1 MKKKYLFCTK
11 LWFYLSEIPL
21 AFLLAIAIYYGPMT
35 EGVFKLVP
43 LMVTIIFAML
53 FILVF
58 FFRLIVISYEEVR
71 YRGPFSSR
79 DRAFINKDKTLII
92 TMHPHANLDIDLY
105 GNDGQPPMF
114 AGLKD
119 EPPIDIYLFRGRTI
133 GSRRTVASILEYFDV
148 PAADAREAISQDSF
162 SREYELVSL
171 SAQKREDVREIRI
184 KFKETV

>member
-11 LWFYLSEIPL
+11 LWFYLTEIPL
-21 AFLLAIAIYYGPMT
+21 ALLLAVSIHYGPMT
-35 EGVFKLVP
+35 EGEFKLVP
-43 LMVTIIFAML
+43 LMVTISFAML

-58 FFRLIVISYEEVR
+58 FFRMVVISYEEVR
-71 YRGPFSSR
+71 YRGLFSSR

-92 TMHPHANLDIDLY
+92 TMHPHGNLDVDLY

-133 GSRRTVASILEYFDV
+133 GSRRTVISILEYFDI
-148 PAADAREAISQDSF
+148 PTDDARAALANDSY
-162 SREYELVSL
+162 SSEYELVSL
-171 SAQKREDVREIRI
+171 SVEKREDIREIRI
-184 KFKETV
+184 RFKETI

>member
-11 LWFYLSEIPL
+11 LWFYLTEIPL
-21 AFLLAIAIYYGPMT
+21 ALLLAVTIYYGPMT

-43 LMVTIIFAML
+43 LMVTIIAAML
-53 FILVF
+53 FILVY
-58 FFRLIVISYEEVR
+58 FFRIVVISYEEVR
-71 YRGPFSSR
+71 YRGLFSSR

-92 TMHPHANLDIDLY
+92 TMHPHSNLDIDLF

-133 GSRRTVASILEYFDV
+133 GSRRTVRSILAYFDI
-148 PAADAREAISQDSF
+148 PAEEAMQALCEDSF
-162 SREYELVSL
+162 SREYELL
-171 SAQKREDVREIRI
+171 SFSSEKKEDIRELRI

>member
-11 LWFYLSEIPL
+11 LWFYLTEIPL
-21 AFLLAIAIYYGPMT
+21 ALLLAVSIYYGPMT

-43 LMVTIIFAML
+43 LIVTLAFAML

-58 FFRLIVISYEEVR
+58 FFRIVVISYEEVR
-71 YRGPFSSR
+71 YRGLFSSR

-92 TMHPHANLDIDLY
+92 TMRPHGNLDVDLY

-133 GSRRTVASILEYFDV
+133 GARRTVISILEYFDI
-148 PAADAREAISQDSF
+148 PTDDARTALAKDSYF
-162 SREYELVSL
+162 EEYELVSL
-171 SAQKREDVREIRI
+171 SAEKREDIREIRI
-184 KFKETV
+184 KFKETI

>member
-11 LWFYLSEIPL
+11 LWFYLTEIPL
-21 AFLLAIAIYYGPMT
+21 ALLLAAAIYYGPMT

-43 LMVTIIFAML
+43 LMVTIISAML
-53 FILVF
+53 FILVY
-58 FFRLIVISYEEVR
+58 FFRIVVISYEEVR
-71 YRGPFSSR
+71 YRGLFSSR

-92 TMHPHANLDIDLY
+92 TMYPHGNLDIDLF

-133 GSRRTVASILEYFDV
+133 GSRRTVRSILGYFDI
-148 PAADAREAISQDSF
+148 PDDDAMAALCDDSF
-162 SREYELVSL
+162 AREYELVSF
-171 SAQKREDVREIRI
+171 SSEKKEDIRELRI
-184 KFKETV
+184 KFKETI

>member
-21 AFLLAIAIYYGPMT
+21 AFLLAIAIHYGPMT

-162 SREYELVSL
+162 SREYGLVSL

-184 KFKETV
+184 RFKETV

>member
-11 LWFYLSEIPL
+11 LWFYLTEIPL
-21 AFLLAIAIYYGPMT
+21 ALLLAVTIYYGPMT

-43 LMVTIIFAML
+43 LMVALIFTML

-58 FFRLIVISYEEVR
+58 FFRIIVISYEEVR

-92 TMHPHANLDIDLY
+92 TMYPHGNLDVDLF

-133 GSRRTVASILEYFDV
+133 GYRGTVKSILRYFDI
-148 PAADAREAISQDSF
+148 PLDDANQALRNDTFFGEYEQISF
-162 SREYELVSL
+162 SAEKKEDIREL
-171 SAQKREDVREIRI
+171 RI
-184 KFKETV
+184 KFKETI

>member
-11 LWFYLSEIPL
+11 LWFYLTEIPL
-21 AFLLAIAIYYGPMT
+21 ALLLAVTICYGPMT
-35 EGVFKLVP
+35 EGAFKLVP
-43 LMVTIIFAML
+43 LMVAIIFAML

-58 FFRLIVISYEEVR
+58 FFRIIVLSHEEVR

-92 TMHPHANLDIDLY
+92 TMHPHGNLDIDLF

-119 EPPIDIYLFRGRTI
+119 EPPIDIYLFRGKTI
-133 GSRRTVASILEYFDV
+133 GSRRTVTSILCYFDI
-148 PAADAREAISQDSF
+148 PESDAAKAISADTF
-162 SREYELVSL
+162 SAEYELVSL
-171 SAQKREDVREIRI
+171 SAEKREDVREIRI
-184 KFKETV
+184 KFKETF

>member
-1 MKKKYLFCTK
+1 MKKKFLFCTK
-11 LWFYLSEIPL
+11 LWFYLTEIPL
-21 AFLLAIAIYYGPMT
+21 ALLLAVTIHYGPMT

-43 LMVTIIFAML
+43 LMVTLISVML

-58 FFRLIVISYEEVR
+58 FFRIVVISYEEVR

-92 TMHPHANLDIDLY
+92 TMRPHGNLDVDLY

-133 GSRRTVASILEYFDV
+133 GSRRTVGSILTYFGIC
-148 PAADAREAISQDSF
+148 AADAAEALKCDTF
-162 SREYELVSL
+162 SAEYELVSL
-171 SAQKREDVREIRI
+171 SAEKKEDIREIRI
-184 KFKETV
+184 KFKQTI

>member
-11 LWFYLSEIPL
+11 LWFYLTEIPL
-21 AFLLAIAIYYGPMT
+21 ALLLAVTIHYGPMT

-43 LMVTIIFAML
+43 LMVTLIAVML
-53 FILVF
+53 FIIVF
-58 FFRLIVISYEEVR
+58 FFRIVVISYEEVR

-92 TMHPHANLDIDLY
+92 TMHPHGNLDVDLY

-133 GSRRTVASILEYFDV
+133 GSRRTVSSILTYFGIPVADV
-148 PAADAREAISQDSF
+148 AASLNDDSF
-162 SREYELVSL
+162 SAEYELISI
-171 SAQKREDVREIRI
+171 SAEKKEDVRELRI
-184 KFKETV
+184 KFKETI